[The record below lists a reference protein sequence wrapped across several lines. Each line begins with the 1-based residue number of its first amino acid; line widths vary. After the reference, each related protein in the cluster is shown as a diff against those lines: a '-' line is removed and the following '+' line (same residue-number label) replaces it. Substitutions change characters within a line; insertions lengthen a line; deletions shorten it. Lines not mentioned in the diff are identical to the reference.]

1 MPIFPTASCVH
12 DVVSVAPA
20 AATDLPRLQVRAKF
34 FFEGETKFY
43 LQGVTYGP
51 FRPATDSGPNLP
63 EPERVALDFGLM
75 RELGVNV
82 LRVYHTPPRW
92 FLDLARDHRLRVM
105 VTIPWHKRVLFLD
118 NREAVETIRQ
128 NVAKA
133 ALANAGH
140 PALLGFFIDNEIPP
154 DLVRWYGARRME
166 EFLNSLVRIVK
177 KNDPLALAAYANF
190 PPTEYLLP
198 SEVDFYSYNVYLH
211 RRKDLAGYLGRLQ
224 NLAGDKPLIL
234 SEFGM
239 DTIRHPEEEQA
250 RLLTEHVTTVFENG
264 LAGTFIFSW
273 TDEWFTDGVDV
284 TDWAFGIVTAER
296 RPKLSYRALQ
306 PLLKNPERPLYQ
318 RFVPAAA
325 LPMVSVVVCSYNG
338 ARTLRDCL
346 NSLQHLHYPNY
357 EVVFIDDGSKDNT
370 QEIMKEFPG
379 VRNIAQVNKGLS
391 AARNAGIAAAQ
402 GEVVAFTD
410 SDCMADRDWLY
421 FLVHAL
427 LSADFAAVGGP
438 NISPPATDWIQATV
452 GAAPGS
458 PSHVLLTDTI
468 AEHVPGCN
476 MAYHKWALEEIGGFD
491 PEYRKA
497 GDDVDVC
504 WRLMQRGYVIG
515 FSPAA
520 VVWHY
525 RRFEVSTYFSQ
536 QSGYGEAEAMLRYK
550 HLQYFGPTGSAIW
563 HGNVYSQVRMDS
575 FFSRPVIYHG
585 IFGTGLFQCIYPK
598 RYSPFAGLLA
608 QPRVAGG
615 DPVHLFPLDAPR
627 LAAAD
632 SARHVRTDAHR
643 RAGLHGAGADRDQIR
658 QHSRAAPAALP
669 RHHATVAAGVGAL
682 LHLAARQADAPRRHR
697 GEGGRAPSRGKLAR
711 VRQPRLLERDR
722 PGTLPPAA
730 HDGKAARRGRLEIFP
745 RYRLDEL
752 GHARLRQPLV
762 ESAPALD
769 ERDLSARTP
778 AHPRGKFPQ
787 RQHLFL
793 ARRRPPAHL
802 HPRHAAHASRQFL
815 APRHFPVPAGSGLVP
830 GLALV
835 HPRAAAA
842 SSPGRTR
849 RSRRHPRRPPAAR
862 KNEGRRRRLGS
873 RRCPSGGAVGS
884 GGCSLS

>member
-1 MPIFPTASCVH
+1 MH
-12 DVVSVAPA
+12 DVVSVTPA
-20 AATDLPRLQVRAKF
+20 VTTDLPRLQVKAKF

-51 FRPATDSGPNLP
+51 FRPATEGGPNLP
-63 EPERVALDFGLM
+63 TPEKVSLDFGLM

-82 LRVYHTPPRW
+82 IRVYHTPPRW
-92 FLDLARDHRLRVM
+92 FLDLAQNFRMRVM

-118 NREAVETIRQ
+118 EAEAVDAIRS

-133 ALANAGH
+133 AQANAGH
-140 PALLGFFIDNEIPP
+140 PAMLGFFIDNEIPP

-177 KNDPLALAAYANF
+177 KNDPKALAAYANF

-211 RRKDLAGYLGRLQ
+211 RKKDLVNYLGRLQ

-250 RLLTEHVTTVFENG
+250 ALLAEHVTTVFEAG

-273 TDEWFTDGVDV
+273 TDEWFTDGIDV
-284 TDWAFGIVTAER
+284 TDWAFGIVTKER
-296 RPKLSYRALQ
+296 RTKLSYKALQ
-306 PLLKNPERPLYQ
+306 PLLKNPERPLYE
-318 RFVPAAA
+318 RFKPETE
-325 LPMVSVVVCSYNG
+325 LPKVSVVVCSYNG

-357 EVVFIDDGSKDNT
+357 EVIFVDDGSKDNT
-370 QEIMKEFPG
+370 QEIMKDFPG
-379 VRNIAQVNKGLS
+379 VRNIVQVNKGLS
-391 AARNAGIAAAQ
+391 VARNVGIAAAT

-410 SDCMADRDWLY
+410 SDCMVDQDWLY
-421 FLVHAL
+421 FLVHSL

-476 MAYHKWALEEIGGFD
+476 MAYFKWALDEIGGFD

-504 WRLMQRGYVIG
+504 WRLMQRGYQIG

-525 RRFEVSTYFSQ
+525 RRFEVRTYFSQ
-536 QSGYGEAEAMLRYK
+536 QTGYGEAEAMLRYK
-550 HLQYFGPTGSAIW
+550 HLQYFGATGSAIW

-575 FFSRPVIYHG
+575 FFSKPIIYHG

-598 RYSPFAGLLA
+598 RYSPFAALLSSLEWLAVTLFVFFLSIPLPWLRLLPLIMFGSTLLVGLGYMAQARIETKFDSIPARLLLLYLA
-608 QPRVAGG
+608 IVQPWRRAWARYFTWLRGKRTPTAVIATKE
-615 DPVHLFPLDAPR
+615 DAPHLAVGWREAGSLAFWSETGLERTHLLIKIEQLLDEEGWKFSLDTGWTNWDMHVFASRWWNLRLLTMSEIYPQGRRLTRVGNFLNVSTFSSLVGGIIMTFSLVTLASLLTQTHSNAAAAAAGFRTALIVVGVDSFLAALWFIHGLRLRHR
-627 LAAAD
+627 LAELVEVAAI
-632 SARHVRTDAHR
+632 
-643 RAGLHGAGADRDQIR
+643 RAGL
-658 QHSRAAPAALP
+658 
-669 RHHATVAAGVGAL
+669 
-682 LHLAARQADAPRRHR
+682 
-697 GEGGRAPSRGKLAR
+697 
-711 VRQPRLLERDR
+711 
-722 PGTLPPAA
+722 
-730 HDGKAARRGRLEIFP
+730 
-745 RYRLDEL
+745 
-752 GHARLRQPLV
+752 QPL
-762 ESAPALD
+762 
-769 ERDLSARTP
+769 
-778 AHPRGKFPQ
+778 GKTKK
-787 RQHLFL
+787 
-793 ARRRPPAHL
+793 A
-802 HPRHAAHASRQFL
+802 
-815 APRHFPVPAGSGLVP
+815 
-830 GLALV
+830 
-835 HPRAAAA
+835 
-842 SSPGRTR
+842 
-849 RSRRHPRRPPAAR
+849 
-862 KNEGRRRRLGS
+862 
-873 RRCPSGGAVGS
+873 
-884 GGCSLS
+884 